1 MAISNIYNSI
11 NSFINRLG
19 RPTVSDPLG
28 ILTEEDKLRI
38 ADEAQRRNLLSQGA
52 LLMSLGQPQVGTPQ
66 RDIIGAVNTLTQG
79 DNYVQ
84 SAYNQAL
91 QNEMNKMA
99 LEDLKAK
106 RGASAEVDER
116 IKKQFQTQP
125 KSIIDDALQLQ
136 PQQDTGLGLRMGDA
150 MMQPDNVVQTP
161 EDFIDA
167 NIRLTDPSLT
177 DPVGLTM
184 PQVDPLS
191 ATDINTMFPSE
202 VLTRPIAD
210 LPKPLTLSEPEMG
223 IVPSYDA
230 GFGAVENE
238 LTGEYTP
245 ADIMQQGLQIPK
257 LADIRQIETPQDA
270 PITLEGLMALRSDPT
285 LSSAGQQYLST
296 LIDYKQKERDVYDAN
311 IKRTQD
317 QVLFDINTRKALK
330 ELYQFNDQE
339 SEIARRLYPNKF
351 DFNTFE
357 VNQIKDFSRDFES
370 RPNFKILD
378 ADGNEI
384 NTATMPDSGN
394 VLVAKKD
401 FGAFLKAQNNPYSQP
416 VPFSYANK
424 KQLLSTINKIQEQN
438 LDINLGKGGVNI
450 TNVIGRETDIQDAV
464 TKETQKDILS
474 YEQTLKSIQGIE
486 QSLKQDYNATNLKNK
501 VENTINS
508 TLAYVGFELDPN
520 DQEKLANYK
529 VLISQLQSMLSNYLK
544 AQSGAQVAEGEAQRL
559 RSVIPN
565 EKDDPITIRAK
576 LANFKAITLVNK
588 IKREELLN
596 KGQFA
601 DYYME
606 NPNYNKPFSDG
617 SIDKR
622 QFVSK
627 NPDMDLNFGK
637 NILNAMSKKRQEYY
651 AIYNAFADQQQ
662 TAMQD
667 QGMGEKEF
675 YEKYGD
681 DLSKQLSNWSKS
693 LSTLQKQVLTYPAT
707 VKEFRKKQKE
717 FDIQLDYTDKVFNYF
732 RGIYQ

>member
-52 LLMSLGQPQVGTPQ
+52 LLVSLGQPQVGTPQ
-66 RDIIGAVNTLTQG
+66 RDILGAVNTLTQG

-99 LEDLKAK
+99 LEDLQAK

-116 IKKQFQTQP
+116 IKKYFQTQP

-150 MMQPDNVVQTP
+150 MMQPDNVVQSP
-161 EDFIDA
+161 GDFIDA

-202 VLTRPIAD
+202 VLTRPSKD
-210 LPKPLTLSEPEMG
+210 LPLVEQDGAETYIYP
-223 IVPSYDA
+223 DA
-230 GFGAVENE
+230 GMSDIAVKND

-257 LADIRQIETPQDA
+257 LDEIRQIETPQDA

-424 KQLLSTINKIQEQN
+424 QELLSTINKIQEEN

-450 TNVIGRETDIQDAV
+450 TNVIGRETDIQDSVA
-464 TKETQKDILS
+464 KEAQKDILS

-508 TLAYVGFELDPN
+508 TLAYIGFELDRN

-565 EKDDPITIRAK
+565 EEDDPITIRAK

-588 IKREELLN
+588 LKREELLN

-651 AIYNAFADQQQ
+651 AIFNAFADQQQ

-681 DLSKQLSNWSKS
+681 DLNKQLSNWSKS

-707 VKEFRKKQKE
+707 VEEFRKKQKE

>member
-1 MAISNIYNSI
+1 
-11 NSFINRLG
+11 
-19 RPTVSDPLG
+19 
-28 ILTEEDKLRI
+28 
-38 ADEAQRRNLLSQGA
+38 
-52 LLMSLGQPQVGTPQ
+52 
-66 RDIIGAVNTLTQG
+66 
-79 DNYVQ
+79 
-84 SAYNQAL
+84 
-91 QNEMNKMA
+91 
-99 LEDLKAK
+99 
-106 RGASAEVDER
+106 
-116 IKKQFQTQP
+116 
-125 KSIIDDALQLQ
+125 
-136 PQQDTGLGLRMGDA
+136 
-150 MMQPDNVVQTP
+150 
-161 EDFIDA
+161 
-167 NIRLTDPSLT
+167 
-177 DPVGLTM
+177 
-184 PQVDPLS
+184 
-191 ATDINTMFPSE
+191 
-202 VLTRPIAD
+202 
-210 LPKPLTLSEPEMG
+210 
-223 IVPSYDA
+223 
-230 GFGAVENE
+230 
-238 LTGEYTP
+238 
-245 ADIMQQGLQIPK
+245 
-257 LADIRQIETPQDA
+257 
-270 PITLEGLMALRSDPT
+270 MALRSDPT
-285 LSSAGQQYLST
+285 LSSYGQQYLST

-317 QVLFDINTRKALK
+317 QMLFDINTRKALK

-339 SEIARRLYPNKF
+339 SDIARRLYPNKF

-394 VLVAKKD
+394 VFVAKKD

-424 KQLLSTINKIQEQN
+424 KELLSTINKIQEQN

-450 TNVIGRETDIQDAV
+450 TNVIGKETDIQDAV
-464 TKETQKDILS
+464 TKEAQKDILS

-565 EKDDPITIRAK
+565 EEDDPITIRAK

-637 NILNAMSKKRQEYY
+637 NILDAMSKKRQEYY

-681 DLSKQLSNWSKS
+681 DLNKQLSNWSKS

>member
-1 MAISNIYNSI
+1 
-11 NSFINRLG
+11 
-19 RPTVSDPLG
+19 
-28 ILTEEDKLRI
+28 
-38 ADEAQRRNLLSQGA
+38 
-52 LLMSLGQPQVGTPQ
+52 
-66 RDIIGAVNTLTQG
+66 
-79 DNYVQ
+79 
-84 SAYNQAL
+84 
-91 QNEMNKMA
+91 
-99 LEDLKAK
+99 
-106 RGASAEVDER
+106 
-116 IKKQFQTQP
+116 
-125 KSIIDDALQLQ
+125 
-136 PQQDTGLGLRMGDA
+136 
-150 MMQPDNVVQTP
+150 
-161 EDFIDA
+161 
-167 NIRLTDPSLT
+167 
-177 DPVGLTM
+177 
-184 PQVDPLS
+184 
-191 ATDINTMFPSE
+191 
-202 VLTRPIAD
+202 
-210 LPKPLTLSEPEMG
+210 
-223 IVPSYDA
+223 
-230 GFGAVENE
+230 
-238 LTGEYTP
+238 
-245 ADIMQQGLQIPK
+245 
-257 LADIRQIETPQDA
+257 
-270 PITLEGLMALRSDPT
+270 MALRSDPT
-285 LSSAGQQYLST
+285 LSSYGQQYLST

-317 QVLFDINTRKALK
+317 QMLFDINTRKALK

-339 SEIARRLYPNKF
+339 SDIARRLYPNKF

-401 FGAFLKAQNNPYSQP
+401 FGAFLKAQNNPYGQP

-424 KQLLSTINKIQEQN
+424 EQLLSTINKIQEQN

-464 TKETQKDILS
+464 TKEAQKDILS

-486 QSLKQDYNATNLKNK
+486 QSLKQNYNATNLKSK

-529 VLISQLQSMLSNYLK
+529 VLISQLETMLSNYLK

-559 RSVIPN
+559 RRVIPN
-565 EKDDPITIRAK
+565 PEDDPITIRAK

-637 NILNAMSKKRQEYY
+637 NILDAMSKKRQEYY

-681 DLSKQLSNWSKS
+681 DLNKQLSNWSKS